1 MGSKV
6 LITCSYNNDC
16 SAPTH
21 VLVFLWWLWWSQHTF
36 LKYCTAFES
45 LTFSFAFIYL
55 IHLQGDKFREAEELF
70 DNLLNDENSAL
81 KPDPKMFNMMIYIHK
96 KAGSYEKARKT
107 FALMAELGIQQTT
120 VTYNSLMS
128 FETNYI
134 WGYCIWGYIYIGD
147 LKVAF

>member
-1 MGSKV
+1 MIVQPQHMSSCFFDDYID
-6 LITCSYNNDC
+6 LSI
-16 SAPTH
+16 H
-21 VLVFLWWLWWSQHTF
+21 FLNIVQ
-36 LKYCTAFES
+36 TAFES

-134 WGYCIWGYIYIGD
+134 
-147 LKVAF
+147 